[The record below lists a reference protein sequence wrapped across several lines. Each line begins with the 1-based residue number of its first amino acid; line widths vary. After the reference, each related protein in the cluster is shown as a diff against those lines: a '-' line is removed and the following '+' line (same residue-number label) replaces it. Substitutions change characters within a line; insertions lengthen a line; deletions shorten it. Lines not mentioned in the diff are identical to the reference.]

1 MVIIKKDKRT
11 DNTMVIIEKTKDR
24 QYYGHNR
31 KDKRTDNT
39 MVIIERTKAQTIP
52 GS

>member
-24 QYYGHNR
+24 QYYG
-31 KDKRTDNT
+31 
-39 MVIIERTKAQTIP
+39 IEKTKGQTIP
-52 GS
+52 WS